1 MDLGGN
7 LSVLDPPSIF
17 QLLNMSSMTGELK
30 FVTAERVASFYFK
43 KGDLIY
49 ATCDSNKKKLGTFL
63 MERSYISEEQLYE
76 ALKEFWLNQGNKRIG
91 NIMIEKGFIEKGIL
105 VDTIQEQIK
114 EVVYDVLSWTEGQ
127 FIFFRGVQPRDED
140 ILLDVK
146 MDHLILEGLKRLDE
160 SREPKRGG
168 GGSGPVR
175 RDHDGEKF

>member
-30 FVTAERVASFYFK
+30 FVTADSVASFYFK
-43 KGDLIY
+43 DGELVY
-49 ATCDSNKKKLGTFL
+49 ATSDSNKKKLGAFL
-63 MERSYISEEQLYE
+63 IERGCISEDQLYE
-76 ALKEFWLNQGNKRIG
+76 ALKEYWLNQGSKRIG
-91 NIMIEKGFIEKGIL
+91 NIMIEKGFLEKETL

-114 EVVYDVLSWTEGQ
+114 EVVYAVLSWEEGQ

-160 SREPKRGG
+160 SKESR
-168 GGSGPVR
+168 
-175 RDHDGEKF
+175 